1 MTAEDDAKKALRDCE
16 PFLLQK
22 DDAKLSPTRGAEVL
36 GYIAWKHRAT
46 IRTALQ
52 SAAQPAQG
60 GDYVMVPREPTNEMI
75 AAACLR
81 SLPMPNAE
89 EIERVG
95 PAVDIMLR
103 SIDMIPGMTKSHA
116 MGIVSTM
123 VPVYKALIAAAP
135 KRALTGHSVDVES
148 IKEAAWDFINSNA
161 GEFASITVL
170 KNKNKHL
177 HKFID
182 YLLERG
188 LLRGEGEK

>member
-1 MTAEDDAKKALRDCE
+1 MQDDLANKILKDVVGLSMDTGTFTVTMTPYSFRQC
-16 PFLLQK
+16 
-22 DDAKLSPTRGAEVL
+22 
-36 GYIAWKHRAT
+36 IAA
-46 IRTALQ
+46 ALQ

-188 LLRGEGEK
+188 LLRENKQ